1 MELSERFY
9 LDAVRP
15 LLVHSLG
22 DLPHAAALLGNGSE
36 VLGYDDAM
44 STDHHW
50 GPRVMLFVRPEH
62 YARTAETLI
71 PLLAERLPRRFG
83 GYPTNFSPPDPNDHG
98 VQRLEDAGEG
108 PINHRVEVL
117 TAAGF
122 VRQQLNFDLAQT
134 LEPVDWLTF
143 PEQRLLSITAGA
155 VFCDEIGLEQVR
167 AQFSY
172 YPHDVWLYLL
182 AAAWARIGQE
192 EHLMGRAGYAGDELG
207 AGLIAGRLVRDVMRL
222 CFLLERTYAPYAK
235 WFGTAFRR
243 LPCGADLVPILQGV
257 LAGTTWQARERW
269 LCEAYAYVARLHRQL
284 DITPAL
290 PQEPRQFFGRPFRV
304 MALHGYAD
312 SLRARIAD
320 PQVRALAETRLIGS
334 IDLFSDNVD
343 LLEDNEL
350 RPMLRTLYETKIQ
363 NYRAEQGHA

>member
-1 MELSERFY
+1 
-9 LDAVRP
+9 
-15 LLVHSLG
+15 
-22 DLPHAAALLGNGSE
+22 
-36 VLGYDDAM
+36 
-44 STDHHW
+44 
-50 GPRVMLFVRPEH
+50 
-62 YARTAETLI
+62 
-71 PLLAERLPRRFG
+71 
-83 GYPTNFSPPDPNDHG
+83 
-98 VQRLEDAGEG
+98 
-108 PINHRVEVL
+108 
-117 TAAGF
+117 
-122 VRQQLNFDLAQT
+122 
-134 LEPVDWLTF
+134 
-143 PEQRLLSITAGA
+143 
-155 VFCDEIGLEQVR
+155 
-167 AQFSY
+167 
-172 YPHDVWLYLL
+172 
-182 AAAWARIGQE
+182 
-192 EHLMGRAGYAGDELG
+192 
-207 AGLIAGRLVRDVMRL
+207 MRL